1 MIENSNPKQIEYHLE
16 QYFRSG
22 APRPG
27 FIAGL
32 RQELLGEI
40 DRLNRPASS
49 RTWLPPRKRLP
60 SWRYLAPIL
69 ISIFLLIVLAV
80 GPQQVLAAIQN
91 LLGYIPGLGFVQHP
105 DTALVLVQPVS
116 VSQEEVH
123 LTVVDGVADE
133 SNIRLLIKSREYSR
147 PVEGRSFRNF

>member
-1 MIENSNPKQIEYHLE
+1 MIENSSPNQIEYHLE
-16 QYFRSG
+16 RYFRSG

-27 FIAGL
+27 FISSL

-40 DRLNRPASS
+40 EHLNRPASR

-60 SWRYLAPIL
+60 AWRYLAPIL
-69 ISIFLLIVLAV
+69 LSIFLLTVLAV

-105 DTALVLVQPVS
+105 ETALVLLQPVS
-116 VSQEEVH
+116 ESQEDVQ
-123 LTVVDGVADE
+123 LTVVDGVADK
-133 SNIRLLIKSREYSR
+133 SNIRLLIK
-147 PVEGRSFRNF
+147 